1 MSKKTYTL
9 DKNDPEYK
17 DWLYFQE
24 AMLLKDNKGEFVYQY
39 DHSEPIQTEEEEWIH
54 VIVRVSNKKS
64 NRPRRNIKS
73 SPGWR
78 PQTTQSN
85 RQSKTPNFRYLLINE
100 HGHAQLTDDHY
111 NYIRAVADDFSR
123 TDYLI
128 AFKVV
133 EDYPESGLDR
143 GYYLVTPEKMVIA
156 RSNITQFYSCDHFL
170 NVCISKM
177 KFTI

>member
-17 DWLYFQE
+17 DWIYSRQAILF
-24 AMLLKDNKGEFVYQY
+24 KDNKGEFVYQY
-39 DHSEPIQTEEEEWIH
+39 DHSETQRSEHGEWIH
-54 VIVRVSNKKS
+54 VLVPITGKGYNSPINL
-64 NRPRRNIKS
+64 KS

-78 PQTTQSN
+78 PQTTGAN
-85 RQSKTPNFRYLLINE
+85 RQSKTPNFRDLPNNQ

-111 NYIRAVADDFSR
+111 NYIRSVADDFSR

-128 AFKVV
+128 AFKVL
-133 EDYPESGLDR
+133 EDYPESGLHR

-156 RSNITQFYSCDHFL
+156 LGDLTQFYSCDHFL
-170 NVCISKM
+170 DVCISKM
-177 KFTI
+177 KFV